1 MSRPGVGADGEGSLG
16 IVFHVMVGSVGM
28 WWGWLDC
35 HGVNWHVVGSARM
48 SHGGSCAAPATWL
61 SQGSVSKFAEGKLIQ
76 RMNLLIY

>member
-1 MSRPGVGADGEGSLG
+1 MGADGEGSLG
-16 IVFHVMVGSVGM
+16 VVLHVMVGLVGLS
-28 WWGWLDC
+28 WGQLGCDGLSWD
-35 HGVNWHVVGSARM
+35 VVGSARM